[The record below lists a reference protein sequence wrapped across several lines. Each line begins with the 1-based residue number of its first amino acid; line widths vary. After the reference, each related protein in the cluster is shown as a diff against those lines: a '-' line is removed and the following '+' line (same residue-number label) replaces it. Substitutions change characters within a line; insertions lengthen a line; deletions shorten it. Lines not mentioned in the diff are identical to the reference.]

1 MPPCVRRYETW
12 MAWETPEQKQEWPI
26 MTQALHLKNFLT
38 NVVGWKV
45 NILDWTSATMA
56 ANDAAAAAAATP
68 PMPEAPE
75 ENAENAEEPAAE

>member
-12 MAWETPEQKQEWPI
+12 MAWETSAEWPI

-68 PMPEAPE
+68 AMPEAPE
-75 ENAENAEEPAAE
+75 ENAVDAGEPAAE